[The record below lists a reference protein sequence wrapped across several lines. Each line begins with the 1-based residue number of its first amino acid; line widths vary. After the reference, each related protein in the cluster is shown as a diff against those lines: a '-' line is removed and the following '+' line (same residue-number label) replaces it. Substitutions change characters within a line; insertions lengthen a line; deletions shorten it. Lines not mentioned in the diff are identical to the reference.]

1 MSKAKHNV
9 VSYSKVDNSKID
21 FTELEVSD
29 RANGQSNAYVRY
41 KCEKNGE
48 RQFDIQTPVIKM
60 DSGGIPDGD
69 MYKTFSSKCMVRI
82 PLEPNPNVRGESEED
97 YKQRSAKLEV
107 MRKTIQSLDTYMV
120 DNKPALFK
128 NSKNADQDEK
138 QYNKSLAK

>member
-60 DSGGIPDGD
+60 EFQEVDELPD
-69 MYKTFSSKCMVRI
+69 TI
-82 PLEPNPNVRGESEED
+82 RGEGGFGSTG
-97 YKQRSAKLEV
+97 K
-107 MRKTIQSLDTYMV
+107 
-120 DNKPALFK
+120 
-128 NSKNADQDEK
+128 
-138 QYNKSLAK
+138 